1 MTARVEV
8 DDSWRENVSSAMDEL
23 FDTRL
28 GPDIAGDAR
37 RYCPKRTGSLAA
49 SVEHHVEG
57 GTLIVSAKGS
67 DAKEY
72 AAYVELG
79 TRAHVIT
86 ARPGSALYWL
96 GARHPVR
103 RVTIPDIPAQ
113 PFLRPALYQRR
124 GD

>member
-8 DDSWRENVSSAMDEL
+8 DDSWRENVSSA
-23 FDTRL
+23 
-28 GPDIAGDAR
+28 DIAGDAR

-86 ARPGSALYWL
+86 ARPGSAPEATRGRL
-96 GARHPVR
+96 R
-103 RVTIPDIPAQ
+103 R
-113 PFLRPALYQRR
+113 
-124 GD
+124 